1 MNTLNKIIK
10 NIFARDLEDLRKANE
25 GIRDVLVKRA
35 KGEVSAPNVRA
46 VRVPPLS
53 LDVVP
58 FPYVVE
64 KSLIYGSHKYRL
76 VVDKVVGG
84 IFLQHRQIGPKD
96 QWHVIRTFYDTDE
109 EYALN
114 CALEAFEYLTKE
126 I

>member
-53 LDVVP
+53 MDEVP
-58 FPYVVE
+58 SYCKTV
-64 KSLIYGSHKYRL
+64 KSLLYGSHKYR
-76 VVDKVVGG
+76 VVTDNYGG
-84 IFLQHRQIGPKD
+84 VYLQHCLVGPFG
-96 QWHVIRTFYDTDE
+96 QWQTIRSFYDDDK
-109 EYALN
+109 EYTLN